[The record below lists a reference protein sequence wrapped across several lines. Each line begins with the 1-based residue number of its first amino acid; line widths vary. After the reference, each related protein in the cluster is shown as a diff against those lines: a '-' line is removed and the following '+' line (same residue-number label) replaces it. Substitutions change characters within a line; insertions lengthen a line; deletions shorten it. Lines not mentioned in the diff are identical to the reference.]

1 MGYHRRDRKMARY
14 MAGIMVLQC
23 LVIPVIP
30 YHTQYQTS
38 SRYYK
43 LHSNYETKFTQQR
56 NWILVGEMMFFTK
69 WKSMS
74 DSDIFRPFI
83 FNMNGD
89 YAEPQTKSIETKASV
104 TNTKIFLFRSS
115 WTFEHRPDRSHLNES
130 TLIHKYT
137 DISTFDSSFHMYDI
151 GLILEVCPS
160 NDLCPSNHLTR

>member
-1 MGYHRRDRKMARY
+1 MPCNTCNTVPYTIPNFIQVLQITQQLWNKIHTTKKLDTSRRDHF
-14 MAGIMVLQC
+14 C
-23 LVIPVIP
+23 
-30 YHTQYQTS
+30 
-38 SRYYK
+38 
-43 LHSNYETKFTQQR
+43 
-56 NWILVGEMMFFTK
+56 TK

-74 DSDIFRPFI
+74 YSDIVRPFI

>member
-14 MAGIMVLQC
+14 MAEIMVFRC

-56 NWILVGEMMFFTK
+56 NWIPVGAI
-69 WKSMS
+69 
-74 DSDIFRPFI
+74 IFLQNENPCLIAILFDPLYSTWTEITLNPKQNLLKLRHQSQI
-83 FNMNGD
+83 
-89 YAEPQTKSIETKASV
+89 QKT
-104 TNTKIFLFRSS
+104 FLFRSS
-115 WTFEHRPDRSHLNES
+115 WTFEHRPDRSRLNES